1 MAATK
6 IVEPYRITRLLRR
19 PDVGVR
25 YSEKGTNEKAAA
37 MAEEFL
43 IVILKLAAQERNYA
57 RRRKL
62 VLTDLE
68 RAASMLK
75 LAMSFVGAGRF
86 DGFQSEPSGEVK

>member
-1 MAATK
+1 MTATK

-43 IVILKLAAQERNYA
+43 TVVLQLAAQERNYA

-62 VLTDLE
+62 MVTDLE
-68 RAASMLK
+68 RAAAQVK
-75 LAMSFVGAGRF
+75 LAMSFVTGAGRF
-86 DGFQSEPSGEVK
+86 DGLRESPQGR

>member
-6 IVEPYRITRLLRR
+6 IVEPYRITRILRR
-19 PDVGVR
+19 SDVGVR
-25 YSEKGTNEKAAA
+25 YSERGVNERAAA

-43 IVILKLAAQERNYA
+43 IAVLKLAAQERNYA

-68 RAASMLK
+68 RAAAQVK

-86 DGFQSEPSGEVK
+86 DGLREPSGEVK